1 MLDYLIKRPMIIA
14 AVGCIIMAVCG
25 FYSDNLLM
33 IFICLSAGFL
43 IISLALRKFKRV
55 VVGGLVMI
63 MGLVCLS
70 TLNEIENLRNFAGK
84 EVTANII
91 FTETEYKSSAYYRSR
106 CEVIG
111 NSVLPKGTKLTLWHD
126 PLDVDSS
133 YVFKAKISLEEI
145 DADYKAT
152 NYSEG
157 VYLSGNII
165 TLERTE
171 SYDGIL
177 RAVNSVRRYI
187 KRTLFGGMSF
197 DSASTMCAVVFGDK
211 SYFTDAF
218 YNNVKASGVAHV
230 MVVSGMHL
238 GVLVMLALYITEKFI
253 YNPKLRAL
261 IMYLVV
267 IMLTFVCGFTM
278 SILRAGITYIIM
290 GIGLLLNRDYTP
302 ENALGSAVVLIL
314 LSSPF
319 AIFSVSFLLSVLS
332 TLGILAVAL
341 PVCKYIDSKVVG
353 IPKFIRYVLNLA
365 VISLSAL
372 GLTLPV
378 VIKVFGYVSTV
389 AVVTNLLISFAVTLA
404 LSITVVALIV
414 SLLFPNM
421 GKLILS
427 LSDLIVKYINLV
439 INFMG
444 GLPFATAEVPT
455 YFWIFAVLL
464 IFCVFWLLLAC
475 KKRNNMI
482 KLSQINQKV
491 IKERGSVKKW
501 QSFLRKH

>member
-1 MLDYLIKRPMIIA
+1 MLVYLNQRPMIMA
-14 AVGCIIMAVCG
+14 AVGCIIIAVCG
-25 FYSDNLLM
+25 FHSVNLLI
-33 IFICLSAGFL
+33 IFIFLSVGFL
-43 IISLALRKFKRV
+43 ILSVVLRKLKGIV
-55 VVGGLVMI
+55 ASGLIVI
-63 MGLVCLS
+63 MGLVCLY
-70 TLNEIENLRNFAGK
+70 TLKEISDLENFAGK

-91 FTETEYKSSAYYRSR
+91 FTETEYKSSDVFRST
-106 CEVIG
+106 CEVVG
-111 NSVLPKGTKLTLWHD
+111 GSVLPKGTKLSLWHE
-126 PLDVDSS
+126 PADVDSG
-133 YVFKAKISLEEI
+133 YIFEAKISLKKIDEE
-145 DADYKAT
+145 YKAM

-157 VYLSGNII
+157 VYLSGNVKE
-165 TLERTE
+165 LKKTE
-171 SYDGIL
+171 MYDSVDMAL
-177 RAVNSVRRYI
+177 NSVRRYM
-187 KRTLFGGMSF
+187 KRTLFSGMSF

-319 AIFSVSFLLSVLS
+319 AVFSVSFLLSVLS

-372 GLTLPV
+372 VLTLPV

-389 AVVTNLLISFAVTLA
+389 AVVTNLLITFAVTLA
-404 LSITVVALIV
+404 LSITVSALAV
-414 SLLFPNM
+414 SLLFPNI
-421 GKLILS
+421 GKLILCVG
-427 LSDLIVKYINLV
+427 DLVVRYVNFV

-444 GLPFATAEVPT
+444 SLPFSAVKVPS
-455 YFWIFAVLL
+455 YFTVFAVSL
-464 IFCVFWLLLAC
+464 IFCVFWILLAC

-482 KLSQINQKV
+482 KLKEINRKV
-491 IKERGSVKKW
+491 IKERGSIKKW
-501 QSFLRKH
+501 QSFLRKP